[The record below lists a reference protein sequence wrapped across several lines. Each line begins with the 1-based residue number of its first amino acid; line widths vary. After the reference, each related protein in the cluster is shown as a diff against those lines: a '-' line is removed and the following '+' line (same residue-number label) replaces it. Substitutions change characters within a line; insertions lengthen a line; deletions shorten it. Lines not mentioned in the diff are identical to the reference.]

1 MRFLVTGGAG
11 FIGSNLVD
19 KIVNEGH
26 SVIVYD
32 NFDEYYQGKEANL
45 CEIEENPLLSI
56 MRKDVLQFDSLLE
69 CMNK

>member
-19 KIVNEGH
+19 RIVNEGH

-32 NFDEYYQGKEANL
+32 DFDEYYQGKEANL
-45 CEIEENPLLSI
+45 REMKDNSLLSS
-56 MRKDVLQFDSLLE
+56 VW
-69 CMNK
+69 